1 MNAQDNKQE
10 EITFEDMNSGGS
22 ESVSEA
28 ASSGAD
34 ETAAQES
41 PTFSDA
47 EETAAKPAS
56 VPDAEETASES
67 SAAGSTGNG
76 KNSKKRKKGRKKLVK
91 WLIIAGA
98 AAAVLGFFIWK
109 TKKSAAD
116 VYLEDTVS
124 KRDIV
129 TYHTFTGTAAAVD
142 SRSVMSAVSG
152 VKVTEVP
159 VEEGD
164 YVKEGDVIAVL
175 DSSGLDEQISEKK
188 AAMAASANSSSIQI
202 RSAQHSYNSLQ
213 SNVKDGLDSSL
224 QGAQAGI
231 DSAFSGLVSA
241 QQAFNNEVNLNNR
254 QLSATILGAIQ
265 NVDNAYNA
273 VQRAALSTQ
282 QAKDAQ
288 AHAEQQDAA
297 CKSVLDGTA
306 KDAQAHAEQQ
316 AEDAGL
322 PYDKFSSSQAIES
335 SELSEDQAWDAYHQ
349 AVTSYEA
356 AKINEENQLTQLFD
370 SLITAQNSYLNAVDS
385 YNAAVRS
392 TKQQLESYSLQVQQ
406 AQAGADDTV
415 SRLQLDNLE
424 DQRKD
429 YTITAPISGQITK
442 LSVKT
447 GDITA
452 VSNTTS
458 LATITNYD
466 KMKVDIKVG
475 EYDIVDLKSGD
486 PVTIRIQALKKDYT
500 GKIAHIDREATVEN
514 GVSYFNAE
522 VNFTPDENVRGGM
535 SAEVKLTIN
544 DLHDVLSIS
553 NDAVQNADDGS
564 SYVLVRSKDG
574 KTYTRKDV
582 TLGATDGSYTQVT
595 DGLSDDDKVY
605 YLPAKAPSL
614 QEGLY
619 MGTDEGPADGTDD
632 GGAPADGDAAPAQ

>member
-22 ESVSEA
+22 ESVSET
-28 ASSGAD
+28 ASSGAE

-41 PTFSDA
+41 PAFPDA

-152 VKVTEVP
+152 VKVTVVP

-188 AAMAASANSSSIQI
+188 AAMTASANSSSIQI

-282 QAKDAQ
+282 Q
-288 AHAEQQDAA
+288 
-297 CKSVLDGTA
+297 A

-522 VNFTPDENVRGGM
+522 VNFAPDENVRGGM

-544 DLHDVLSIS
+544 NLHDVLSIS

-564 SYVLVRSKDG
+564 SYVLVRSEDG
-574 KTYTRKDV
+574 KTYTRKNV

-595 DGLSDDDKVY
+595 DGLSAGDKVY

-632 GGAPADGDAAPAQ
+632 SGAPADGDAAQAE

>member
-22 ESVSEA
+22 ESVREA

-34 ETAAQES
+34 GTAAQES

-56 VPDAEETASES
+56 VPDADETASES

-288 AHAEQQDAA
+288 AHAEQQ
-297 CKSVLDGTA
+297 
-306 KDAQAHAEQQ
+306 

-522 VNFTPDENVRGGM
+522 VNFAPDENVRGGM

-564 SYVLVRSKDG
+564 SYVLVRSEDG
-574 KTYTRKDV
+574 KTYTRKNV

-595 DGLSDDDKVY
+595 DGLSDGDKVY
-605 YLPAKAPSL
+605 YLPAKAPGL

-632 GGAPADGDAAPAQ
+632 SGAPADGDAAQAE

>member
-28 ASSGAD
+28 ASSGAE
-34 ETAAQES
+34 ETAAQKS
-41 PTFSDA
+41 PAFSDA

-56 VPDAEETASES
+56 VPDADETASES

-288 AHAEQQDAA
+288 AHAEQQ
-297 CKSVLDGTA
+297 
-306 KDAQAHAEQQ
+306 

-322 PYDKFSSSQAIES
+322 PYDKFSSSQDDKFSSSQAIES
-335 SELSEDQAWDAYHQ
+335 SELSEDQAWDAYNQ

-522 VNFTPDENVRGGM
+522 VNFAPDENVRGGM

-564 SYVLVRSKDG
+564 SYVLVRSEDG
-574 KTYTRKDV
+574 KTYTRKNV

-595 DGLSDDDKVY
+595 DGLSDGDKVY
-605 YLPAKAPSL
+605 YLPAKAPGL

-632 GGAPADGDAAPAQ
+632 SGAPADGDAAQAE

>member
-28 ASSGAD
+28 ASSGAE

-41 PTFSDA
+41 PAFSDA

-288 AHAEQQDAA
+288 AHAEQQ
-297 CKSVLDGTA
+297 A

-322 PYDKFSSSQAIES
+322 PYDKFSSSHSSSQAIES

-349 AVTSYEA
+349 ALTSYEA

-466 KMKVDIKVG
+466 KMKVDIRVG

-522 VNFTPDENVRGGM
+522 VNFAPDENVRGGM

-544 DLHDVLSIS
+544 NLHDVLSIS

-564 SYVLVRSKDG
+564 SYVLVRSEDG
-574 KTYTRKDV
+574 KTYTRKNV

-595 DGLSDDDKVY
+595 DGLSDGDKVY
-605 YLPAKAPSL
+605 YLPAKAPGL

-632 GGAPADGDAAPAQ
+632 SGAPADGDAAQAE

>member
-28 ASSGAD
+28 ASSGAE

-41 PTFSDA
+41 PAFSDA

-288 AHAEQQDAA
+288 AHAEQQ
-297 CKSVLDGTA
+297 
-306 KDAQAHAEQQ
+306 

-522 VNFTPDENVRGGM
+522 VNFAPDENVRGGM

-595 DGLSDDDKVY
+595 DGLSDGDKVY
-605 YLPAKAPSL
+605 YLPAKAPGL

-632 GGAPADGDAAPAQ
+632 GGAPADGDAAPAE

>member
-1 MNAQDNKQE
+1 M
-10 EITFEDMNSGGS
+10 
-22 ESVSEA
+22 
-28 ASSGAD
+28 
-34 ETAAQES
+34 
-41 PTFSDA
+41 
-47 EETAAKPAS
+47 
-56 VPDAEETASES
+56 
-67 SAAGSTGNG
+67 
-76 KNSKKRKKGRKKLVK
+76 
-91 WLIIAGA
+91 
-98 AAAVLGFFIWK
+98 
-109 TKKSAAD
+109 
-116 VYLEDTVS
+116 EDTVS

-282 QAKDAQ
+282 Q
-288 AHAEQQDAA
+288 
-297 CKSVLDGTA
+297 A

-564 SYVLVRSKDG
+564 SYVLVRSEDG
-574 KTYTRKDV
+574 KTYTRKNV

-595 DGLSDDDKVY
+595 DGLSDGDKVY
-605 YLPAKAPSL
+605 YLPAKAPGL

-632 GGAPADGDAAPAQ
+632 SGAPADGDAAQAE

>member
-116 VYLEDTVS
+116 VYMEDTVS

-188 AAMAASANSSSIQI
+188 AAMTASANSSSIQI

-224 QGAQAGI
+224 QRAQAGI

-265 NVDNAYNA
+265 KVDNAYNA

-282 QAKDAQ
+282 Q
-288 AHAEQQDAA
+288 
-297 CKSVLDGTA
+297 A

>member
-28 ASSGAD
+28 ASSGAE

-288 AHAEQQDAA
+288 AHAEQQ
-297 CKSVLDGTA
+297 A

-322 PYDKFSSSQAIES
+322 PYDKFSSSHSSSQAIES

-349 AVTSYEA
+349 ALTSYEA

-486 PVTIRIQALKKDYT
+486 PVTIR
-500 GKIAHIDREATVEN
+500 
-514 GVSYFNAE
+514 
-522 VNFTPDENVRGGM
+522 
-535 SAEVKLTIN
+535 
-544 DLHDVLSIS
+544 
-553 NDAVQNADDGS
+553 
-564 SYVLVRSKDG
+564 
-574 KTYTRKDV
+574 
-582 TLGATDGSYTQVT
+582 
-595 DGLSDDDKVY
+595 
-605 YLPAKAPSL
+605 
-614 QEGLY
+614 
-619 MGTDEGPADGTDD
+619 
-632 GGAPADGDAAPAQ
+632 

>member
-22 ESVSEA
+22 ESVSET
-28 ASSGAD
+28 ASSGAE

-41 PTFSDA
+41 PAFPDA

-188 AAMAASANSSSIQI
+188 AAMTASANSSSIQI

-273 VQRAALSTQ
+273 VQGAALSTQ
-282 QAKDAQ
+282 Q
-288 AHAEQQDAA
+288 
-297 CKSVLDGTA
+297 A

-335 SELSEDQAWDAYHQ
+335 SELSEDQAWDAYNQ
-349 AVTSYEA
+349 ALTSYEA
-356 AKINEENQLTQLFD
+356 AKINEENQLT
-370 SLITAQNSYLNAVDS
+370 
-385 YNAAVRS
+385 
-392 TKQQLESYSLQVQQ
+392 
-406 AQAGADDTV
+406 
-415 SRLQLDNLE
+415 
-424 DQRKD
+424 
-429 YTITAPISGQITK
+429 
-442 LSVKT
+442 
-447 GDITA
+447 
-452 VSNTTS
+452 
-458 LATITNYD
+458 
-466 KMKVDIKVG
+466 
-475 EYDIVDLKSGD
+475 
-486 PVTIRIQALKKDYT
+486 
-500 GKIAHIDREATVEN
+500 
-514 GVSYFNAE
+514 
-522 VNFTPDENVRGGM
+522 
-535 SAEVKLTIN
+535 
-544 DLHDVLSIS
+544 
-553 NDAVQNADDGS
+553 
-564 SYVLVRSKDG
+564 
-574 KTYTRKDV
+574 
-582 TLGATDGSYTQVT
+582 
-595 DGLSDDDKVY
+595 
-605 YLPAKAPSL
+605 
-614 QEGLY
+614 
-619 MGTDEGPADGTDD
+619 
-632 GGAPADGDAAPAQ
+632 

>member
-28 ASSGAD
+28 ASSGAE

-41 PTFSDA
+41 PAFSDA

-288 AHAEQQDAA
+288 AHAEQQ
-297 CKSVLDGTA
+297 
-306 KDAQAHAEQQ
+306 

-322 PYDKFSSSQAIES
+322 PYDKFSSSHSSSQAIES

-522 VNFTPDENVRGGM
+522 VNFAPDENVRGGM

-544 DLHDVLSIS
+544 NLHDVLSIS

-564 SYVLVRSKDG
+564 SYVLVRSEDG
-574 KTYTRKDV
+574 KTYTRKNV

-595 DGLSDDDKVY
+595 DGLSDGDKVY

-619 MGTDEGPADGTDD
+619 MSTDEGPADGTDD
-632 GGAPADGDAAPAQ
+632 SGAPADGDAAQAE

>member
-28 ASSGAD
+28 ASSGA
-34 ETAAQES
+34 EGTAAQES
-41 PTFSDA
+41 PAFSDA
-47 EETAAKPAS
+47 EETAVKPAS

-159 VEEGD
+159 VEEVD

-265 NVDNAYNA
+265 NVHNAYNA

-282 QAKDAQ
+282 Q
-288 AHAEQQDAA
+288 
-297 CKSVLDGTA
+297 A

-522 VNFTPDENVRGGM
+522 VNFAPDENVRGGM

-595 DGLSDDDKVY
+595 DGLSDGDKVY
-605 YLPAKAPSL
+605 YLPAKAPGL

-632 GGAPADGDAAPAQ
+632 SGAPADGDAAPAQ

>member
-1 MNAQDNKQE
+1 MNSQE
-10 EITFEDMNSGGS
+10 NNQEKITFEDMNSGGS
-22 ESVSEA
+22 ESVNEA
-28 ASSGAD
+28 AASGA
-34 ETAAQES
+34 EN
-41 PTFSDA
+41 
-47 EETAAKPAS
+47 PAS
-56 VPDAEETASES
+56 RPASGPDAEETASKP
-67 SAAGSTGNG
+67 AAGSAGNG
-76 KNSKKRKKGRKKLVK
+76 KNSKKRKKGRKKLIK
-91 WLIIAGA
+91 GLIIAGA
-98 AAAVLGFFIWK
+98 AAAVLGFFLWK

-175 DSSGLDEQISEKK
+175 DSAGLDEQISEKK

-213 SNVKDGLDSSL
+213 SNVKDGLDGSL
-224 QGAQAGI
+224 QSAQAGI
-231 DSAFSGLVSA
+231 DSAFSGLVNA
-241 QQAFNNEVNLNNR
+241 QQAFNNEVNLNNK

-288 AHAEQQDAA
+288 AHAEQQ
-297 CKSVLDGTA
+297 
-306 KDAQAHAEQQ
+306 

-322 PYDKFSSSQAIES
+322 PFDNFSSSQAIES
-335 SELSEDQAWDAYHQ
+335 SELTEDQAWDAYHQ

-415 SRLQLDNLE
+415 SRLQLENLE

-486 PVTIRIQALKKDYT
+486 PVTIRIQALQKDYT

-522 VNFTPDENVRGGM
+522 VNFAPDENVRGGM

-544 DLHDVLSIS
+544 DLHDVPSIS

-564 SYVLVRSKDG
+564 SYVLVRSEDG
-574 KTYTRKDV
+574 KTYTRKNV

-595 DGLSDDDKVY
+595 DGLSDGDKVY

-614 QEGLY
+614 QDGLY
-619 MGTDEGPADGTDD
+619 MSTDEGAADETDD
-632 GGAPADGDAAPAQ
+632 GGAPSGAAAADGDAAPAE

>member
-28 ASSGAD
+28 ASSGAE

-41 PTFSDA
+41 PAFSDA

-288 AHAEQQDAA
+288 AHAEQQ
-297 CKSVLDGTA
+297 A

-564 SYVLVRSKDG
+564 SYVLVRSEDG
-574 KTYTRKDV
+574 KTYTRKNV

-595 DGLSDDDKVY
+595 DGLSDGDKVY
-605 YLPAKAPSL
+605 YLPAKAPGL

-632 GGAPADGDAAPAQ
+632 SGAPADGDAAQAE

>member
-22 ESVSEA
+22 ESVSET
-28 ASSGAD
+28 ASSGAE

-41 PTFSDA
+41 PAFPDA

-188 AAMAASANSSSIQI
+188 AAMTASANSSSIQI

-273 VQRAALSTQ
+273 VQGAALSTQ
-282 QAKDAQ
+282 Q
-288 AHAEQQDAA
+288 
-297 CKSVLDGTA
+297 A

-335 SELSEDQAWDAYHQ
+335 SELSEDQAWDAYNQ

-522 VNFTPDENVRGGM
+522 VNFAPDENVRGGM

-544 DLHDVLSIS
+544 NLHEVLSIS

-564 SYVLVRSKDG
+564 SYVLVRSEDG
-574 KTYTRKDV
+574 KTYTRKNV

-595 DGLSDDDKVY
+595 DGLSDGDKVY

-619 MGTDEGPADGTDD
+619 MSTDEGPADGTDE
-632 GGAPADGDAAPAQ
+632 GGAPENGDAAPAE

>member
-22 ESVSEA
+22 ESVSET
-28 ASSGAD
+28 ASSGAE

-41 PTFSDA
+41 PAFPDA

-188 AAMAASANSSSIQI
+188 AAMTASANSSSIQI

-288 AHAEQQDAA
+288 AHAEQQ
-297 CKSVLDGTA
+297 A

-322 PYDKFSSSQAIES
+322 PYDKFSSSHSSSQAIES

-514 GVSYFNAE
+514 SVSYFNAE

-564 SYVLVRSKDG
+564 SYVLVRSEDG
-574 KTYTRKDV
+574 KTYTRKNV

-595 DGLSDDDKVY
+595 DGLSDGDKVY
-605 YLPAKAPSL
+605 YLPAKAPGL

-632 GGAPADGDAAPAQ
+632 SGAPADGDAAQAE

>member
-1 MNAQDNKQE
+1 
-10 EITFEDMNSGGS
+10 
-22 ESVSEA
+22 
-28 ASSGAD
+28 
-34 ETAAQES
+34 
-41 PTFSDA
+41 
-47 EETAAKPAS
+47 
-56 VPDAEETASES
+56 
-67 SAAGSTGNG
+67 
-76 KNSKKRKKGRKKLVK
+76 
-91 WLIIAGA
+91 
-98 AAAVLGFFIWK
+98 
-109 TKKSAAD
+109 
-116 VYLEDTVS
+116 
-124 KRDIV
+124 
-129 TYHTFTGTAAAVD
+129 
-142 SRSVMSAVSG
+142 MSAVSG

-288 AHAEQQDAA
+288 AHAEQQ
-297 CKSVLDGTA
+297 
-306 KDAQAHAEQQ
+306 

-322 PYDKFSSSQAIES
+322 PYDKFSSSHSSSQAIES

-522 VNFTPDENVRGGM
+522 VNFAPDENVRGGM

-544 DLHDVLSIS
+544 NLHDVLSIS

-564 SYVLVRSKDG
+564 SYVLVRSEDG
-574 KTYTRKDV
+574 KTYTRKNV

-595 DGLSDDDKVY
+595 DGLSDGDKVY

-619 MGTDEGPADGTDD
+619 MSTDEGPADGTDE
-632 GGAPADGDAAPAQ
+632 GGAPADGDAAQAE

>member
-28 ASSGAD
+28 ASSGAE

-288 AHAEQQDAA
+288 AHAEQQ
-297 CKSVLDGTA
+297 
-306 KDAQAHAEQQ
+306 

-322 PYDKFSSSQAIES
+322 PYDKSGS
-335 SELSEDQAWDAYHQ
+335 
-349 AVTSYEA
+349 
-356 AKINEENQLTQLFD
+356 NQL
-370 SLITAQNSYLNAVDS
+370 
-385 YNAAVRS
+385 
-392 TKQQLESYSLQVQQ
+392 
-406 AQAGADDTV
+406 
-415 SRLQLDNLE
+415 
-424 DQRKD
+424 
-429 YTITAPISGQITK
+429 
-442 LSVKT
+442 
-447 GDITA
+447 
-452 VSNTTS
+452 
-458 LATITNYD
+458 
-466 KMKVDIKVG
+466 
-475 EYDIVDLKSGD
+475 
-486 PVTIRIQALKKDYT
+486 
-500 GKIAHIDREATVEN
+500 
-514 GVSYFNAE
+514 
-522 VNFTPDENVRGGM
+522 
-535 SAEVKLTIN
+535 
-544 DLHDVLSIS
+544 
-553 NDAVQNADDGS
+553 
-564 SYVLVRSKDG
+564 
-574 KTYTRKDV
+574 
-582 TLGATDGSYTQVT
+582 
-595 DGLSDDDKVY
+595 
-605 YLPAKAPSL
+605 
-614 QEGLY
+614 
-619 MGTDEGPADGTDD
+619 
-632 GGAPADGDAAPAQ
+632 